1 MWEDYWNIMG
11 YRTITSISTRNGAFC
26 QQIIGVGMCWCE
38 NEPFDL
44 QPVMQFQVVVPS
56 PYKVETSTPA
66 EVGVNRYNMI

>member
-11 YRTITSISTRNGAFC
+11 YRTITSISKRNGVFC

-44 QPVMQFQVVVPS
+44 EPVMQFQVVVPS
-56 PYKVETSTPA
+56 P
-66 EVGVNRYNMI
+66 